1 MANYQPK
8 PGSNR
13 PSGANSPY
21 DPFSQLAPASSSKPV
36 SRSLTPANPA
46 RPSPPA
52 SQNSLDAFSSLLG
65 SSFSSSTNQE
75 NLSLAA
81 RRAAAQKEIESRAA
95 RDREVKQNESAA
107 WSGLDMLGHGLS
119 STSSGGE
126 NKSAQSAGDDW
137 LFSDVKLV
145 VPSSSKPTTSSAP
158 SDLIDDWGL
167 SDFASHAQGPV
178 EAQNQQQHARKHEAA
193 SLIDS
198 LDSGDLIPDSFGG
211 IRSTP
216 VNVERDEEHDDDIL
230 GALGK
235 PVVISK
241 QSSPPQSVRYADI
254 HFARS
259 SLRVS
264 SIIQA
269 IPASVTPQEQSK
281 RTRTN
286 SPPPHILGQIVEMG
300 FSPQQARLA
309 LASTDTGIDVQ
320 QALETL
326 LSNGVGVDQEPGPVL
341 DRPRRRS
348 SDSNDEDSGREEHDQ
363 ENLHVRRPARH
374 RTPSSTGASR
384 IQKQAQSLIG
394 EDIQDRADKLLAQA
408 SEIGLT
414 VFSRANA
421 LWKDG
426 KEKMQKAYEERQT
439 KSRQVND
446 GTPRWMAEIPA
457 DGEGRIHGGKASAS
471 SDSFRDDDDV
481 RENMSR
487 PAVRQRHSQQDRPV
501 MDGAPKPPLQKIG
514 NLFDEEPA
522 VYASPARRRPVP
534 SRTTSQNPS
543 SAALAATPPTR
554 ERQSTPPLRVRQ
566 AVSASPSAI
575 SSSNAYKAK
584 GTELYKLGQYANA
597 EQAYSTAIELLPANH
612 LLLVPLYNNRALS
625 RIKIGEH
632 SGAVEDCTTVVS
644 IIGPDYHPAREAK
657 VSREEEGASVD
668 LADALLKAFRRRAE
682 AYEGRE
688 KWDLALKD
696 WEALIACEWSAK
708 MRSDAFAGAS
718 RCRKML
724 TPEKVTPSRGSPVSR
739 PVPRPAVTKRQQD
752 FEAVKKLRQA
762 NQAIEQEEQAK
773 ANLKD
778 SVDARLLAWKAGK
791 ETNVRALV
799 ASLENVLWPE
809 LGWQKVGLHELVAPN
824 QVKIRYMKAIAKLH
838 PDKINSSNTTVEQR
852 MIANGVFAALN
863 DAWTAFKQ

>member
-1 MANYQPK
+1 MANYSPK

-13 PSGANSPY
+13 ASGASSPN
-21 DPFSQLAPASSSKPV
+21 DPFSQLVPSSSSKSA

-46 RPSPPA
+46 RPSPLA
-52 SQNSLDAFSSLLG
+52 SQNGLDAFSSLLG
-65 SSFSSSTNQE
+65 PSFSLSTNQE
-75 NLSLAA
+75 KLSLAA
-81 RRAAAQKEIESRAA
+81 RRAAAQKETEARAA
-95 RDREVKQNESAA
+95 LDRESKKNESAA

-119 STSSGGE
+119 NTNSGGE
-126 NKSAQSAGDDW
+126 KKSAQSIEDDW
-137 LFSDVKLV
+137 IFSDVKPV
-145 VPSSSKPTTSSAP
+145 VLSSSKPATSSAP

-178 EAQNQQQHARKHEAA
+178 GTQNQQQHARKHEAA
-193 SLIDS
+193 SLIDT

-211 IRSTP
+211 SRTTP
-216 VNVERDEEHDDDIL
+216 VNVERGEELDDDIL

-235 PVVISK
+235 PVAVSK
-241 QSSPPQSVRYADI
+241 QSSLPPQPA
-254 HFARS
+254 A
-259 SLRVS
+259 
-264 SIIQA
+264 
-269 IPASVTPQEQSK
+269 PASVTPQGQNK
-281 RTRTN
+281 GTRSN

-300 FSPQQARLA
+300 FSPEQARLA

-320 QALETL
+320 QALDAL
-326 LSNGVGVDQEPGPVL
+326 ISNGVGVDQELEPVQ

-348 SDSNDEDSGREEHDQ
+348 SDLQDEDWEEHGQ
-363 ENLHVRRPARH
+363 ENQHVQRPAQRQ
-374 RTPSSTGASR
+374 TPSSSGASR
-384 IQKQAQSLIG
+384 TQKQTQSLIG
-394 EDIQDRADKLLAQA
+394 EDIQERADKLLAQA

-426 KEKMQKAYEERQT
+426 KEKMQKVYEERQT
-439 KSRQVND
+439 KNRQAN
-446 GTPRWMAEIPA
+446 GGKPRWMAEIPA
-457 DGEGRIHGGKASAS
+457 DGEGRIHGGKAPAS

-481 RENMSR
+481 RENLSR
-487 PAVRQRHSQQDRPV
+487 PPMRQRHSQQDRAV
-501 MDGAPKPPLQKIG
+501 VDNAPKPPVLKIG

-534 SRTTSQNPS
+534 SRTTSQNPPS
-543 SAALAATPPTR
+543 TALNRTPPPR

-575 SSSNAYKAK
+575 STSNAHKAK
-584 GTELYKLGQYANA
+584 GTEFYKLGQYANA

-657 VSREEEGASVD
+657 VTREEEGASVD

-708 MRSDAFAGAS
+708 MRSDAFAGSS

-724 TPEKVTPSRGSPVSR
+724 TPEKVTHSHGLPASR
-739 PVPRPAVTKRQQD
+739 PVPRPAVTKPQQD

-762 NQAIEQEEQAK
+762 NQALEQEEQAK

-863 DAWTAFKQ
+863 EAWTAFKQ

>member
-1 MANYQPK
+1 MANYSPK

-13 PSGANSPY
+13 PLGANSPY
-21 DPFSQLAPASSSKPV
+21 DPFSQLAPASSSKPA

-52 SQNSLDAFSSLLG
+52 SQNGLDAFSSLLDP
-65 SSFSSSTNQE
+65 SFSSSTNQE

-81 RRAAAQKEIESRAA
+81 RRAAAQKEIEARAT

-119 STSSGGE
+119 NTSSGAE
-126 NKSAQSAGDDW
+126 KKSAQSTGDDW
-137 LFSDVKLV
+137 LLSDVKPV
-145 VPSSSKPTTSSAP
+145 VPSSSKPATSFAP

-167 SDFASHAQGPV
+167 SDFASHAQGPIKT
-178 EAQNQQQHARKHEAA
+178 QNQQQHARKHEAA

-211 IRSTP
+211 SRTTP
-216 VNVERDEEHDDDIL
+216 VNVERGEEFDDDIL

-235 PVVISK
+235 PVIVSK
-241 QSSPPQSVRYADI
+241 QSSPPQ
-254 HFARS
+254 
-259 SLRVS
+259 
-264 SIIQA
+264 
-269 IPASVTPQEQSK
+269 PATPAPVTPQEQSK
-281 RTRTN
+281 GTRTN
-286 SPPPHILGQIVEMG
+286 SPPPHILGQIVGMG

-320 QALETL
+320 QALDTL
-326 LSNGVGVDQEPGPVL
+326 LSNGVGVDQEPDPVL

-348 SDSNDEDSGREEHDQ
+348 SDFNDEDSGWEEHGQ
-363 ENLHVRRPARH
+363 ENPHVQRPVQRQIP
-374 RTPSSTGASR
+374 TSTGASR
-384 IQKQAQSLIG
+384 TQRQAQSLIG

-426 KEKMQKAYEERQT
+426 KEKMQKVYEERQT
-439 KSRQVND
+439 KSRQTN
-446 GTPRWMAEIPA
+446 GSKPRWMAEIPA

-481 RENMSR
+481 RENSSR
-487 PAVRQRHSQQDRPV
+487 PPIRQRHSQQGRPV
-501 MDGAPKPPLQKIG
+501 MDGAPRPPVLKIG

-534 SRTTSQNPS
+534 SRTTSQNSP
-543 SAALAATPPTR
+543 SAALAPAPPPR

-566 AVSASPSAI
+566 AASASLSAI
-575 SSSNAYKAK
+575 SSSNVYKAK
-584 GTELYKLGQYANA
+584 GTEFYKLGQYANA
-597 EQAYSTAIELLPANH
+597 EQAYSAAIELLPANH

-657 VSREEEGASVD
+657 VTREEEGASVD

-718 RCRKML
+718 RCRKL
-724 TPEKVTPSRGSPVSR
+724 QTPEKITPSR
-739 PVPRPAVTKRQQD
+739 PVPRPAVTKPQQD
-752 FEAVKKLRQA
+752 FEAVKKLRQT
-762 NQAIEQEEQAK
+762 NQALEQEEQAK

-778 SVDARLLAWKAGK
+778 SVDARLLAWRAGK

-838 PDKINSSNTTVEQR
+838 PDKINSSNTTIEQR

>member
-1 MANYQPK
+1 MANYSPK

-13 PSGANSPY
+13 LSGANSPY
-21 DPFSQLAPASSSKPV
+21 DPFSQLAPASSSKPA

-52 SQNSLDAFSSLLG
+52 SQNGLDAFSSLLG
-65 SSFSSSTNQE
+65 PSFSSSTNQE

-81 RRAAAQKEIESRAA
+81 RRAASQKEIEARAA
-95 RDREVKQNESAA
+95 RDREFKQNESTA
-107 WSGLDMLGHGLS
+107 WSGLDILGHRLS
-119 STSSGGE
+119 NSNSGGE
-126 NKSAQSAGDDW
+126 KTSAQSTVDDW
-137 LFSDVKLV
+137 LFNDVKPV

-178 EAQNQQQHARKHEAA
+178 KTHSQQQHARRHEAA

-211 IRSTP
+211 NRTTP
-216 VNVERDEEHDDDIL
+216 VNVERGEELDDDIL

-235 PVVISK
+235 PVVVSK
-241 QSSPPQSVRYADI
+241 QSSPPPQPVCSADL
-254 HFARS
+254 HFVHS
-259 SLRVS
+259 SLSVS
-264 SIIQA
+264 SLIQA
-269 IPASVTPQEQSK
+269 TPAPVTPQEQSK
-281 RTRTN
+281 GTRTN

-300 FSPQQARLA
+300 FSPEQARLA

-320 QALETL
+320 QALDTL
-326 LSNGVGVDQEPGPVL
+326 LSNGVGVDQELEPVQ
-341 DRPRRRS
+341 DRPRRRL
-348 SDSNDEDSGREEHDQ
+348 SDLHDDDSGWEEHGQ
-363 ENLHVRRPARH
+363 ENLHVQRPAQRQ
-374 RTPSSTGASR
+374 TPSSTGASR
-384 IQKQAQSLIG
+384 TQKQAQSFIG

-426 KEKMQKAYEERQT
+426 KEKMQKVYEERQT
-439 KSRQVND
+439 KSRQTND
-446 GTPRWMAEIPA
+446 GKPRWMAEIPA
-457 DGEGRIHGGKASAS
+457 DGEGRIHGGKASTS

-481 RENMSR
+481 RENSSR
-487 PAVRQRHSQQDRPV
+487 PPIRQRHSQQGRPI
-501 MDGAPKPPLQKIG
+501 MDGAPKPPVLKIG
-514 NLFDEEPA
+514 NLFGEEPA

-534 SRTTSQNPS
+534 SRTTSQNQP
-543 SAALAATPPTR
+543 SAALAPTPPPR

-566 AVSASPSAI
+566 AVSASPSAV
-575 SSSNAYKAK
+575 SSSNAHKAK
-584 GTELYKLGQYANA
+584 GTEFYKLGQYANA
-597 EQAYSTAIELLPANH
+597 EQAYSAAIELLPANH

-644 IIGPDYHPAREAK
+644 IIGPDYHPAQEAK
-657 VSREEEGASVD
+657 VTREEEGASVD

-696 WEALIACEWSAK
+696 WEALITCEWSAK

-724 TPEKVTPSRGSPVSR
+724 IPEKVTPSRGSPASR
-739 PVPRPAVTKRQQD
+739 PVPRPAVTKPQQD

-762 NQAIEQEEQAK
+762 NQVLEQEEQAK

-778 SVDARLLAWKAGK
+778 SVDARLVAWKAGK

-838 PDKINSSNTTVEQR
+838 PDKVDL
-852 MIANGVFAALN
+852 IAVVV
-863 DAWTAFKQ
+863 THH